1 LERVSDQEAEVKGM
15 SPGVI
20 PGFRNVR
27 CCGRQS
33 QERSRNRVVQGVVW
47 MARSRNGLCLEIQ
60 KESGVGDKVKKW
72 LIPRRT
78 LGGVDGRVKEW
89 LLLRSRNRVVW

>member
-1 LERVSDQEAEVKGM
+1 
-15 SPGVI
+15 
-20 PGFRNVR
+20 
-27 CCGRQS
+27 
-33 QERSRNRVVQGVVW
+33 

-78 LGGVDGRVKEW
+78 LGGVDRVKER